1 MSVES
6 NMGPGTDREVRGVAF
21 RPMAVLVR
29 SLWMAAVP
37 VMAGIGSLMNPAL
50 AAVLISWAVV
60 VLVVNWTWFRR
71 GLPRSRLAVLL
82 GIDLLLAAALV
93 ALSGGLF
100 SPLWSALLVPGV
112 TATSAL
118 GRRAGG
124 WTALASAMAGGV
136 AAFLANPHVPGGAA
150 AIGLTSL
157 AVLLA
162 SLLMNEVM
170 CWVEARVPY
179 DGTPSWAATERD
191 AARRMAEV
199 LRSIADLSGQA
210 EPGAI
215 LDRALDVCA
224 RALRAESAGNR
235 LVSAVLLPG
244 ASGLQVAAARRLS
257 LADRRAVLNPETGIL
272 ADVLRGPAR
281 LAVRRPRE
289 ADDVDRLE
297 SLQGCASAVAIPL
310 NTPHGRGVLVF
321 GHPRAAFFDDERAAV
336 LQAVGLQLEVVL
348 RTALRCRDLAAEKE
362 RLTDL
367 EEEARKRMAR
377 DLHDGPTQVMASIAM
392 RANYARRLMQ
402 RDRKAA
408 AEELEQLE
416 DMARQTTKDIR
427 QMLFTLRPLI
437 LESHGLVAALAQLA
451 DKMNDTHGVNVLVE
465 AAPEAADGVD
475 PALQGVAFYVAEE
488 ALNNARKHA
497 AAAHIWV
504 RLNRRG
510 SVLILEVRDDGVGF
524 NVGAVDATYAQR
536 GSLGMVNMRER
547 AELVGGSLRVESAEG
562 RGTLVTLT
570 LPVRPAPDPRPAGK
584 PPSMPR

>member
-1 MSVES
+1 MSVEGWTS
-6 NMGPGTDREVRGVAF
+6 PGTDREARGIAF
-21 RPMAVLVR
+21 RPIAVMVR
-29 SLWMAAVP
+29 SLWTAATP
-37 VMAGIGSLMNPAL
+37 VMAGIGSLITPAL
-50 AAVLISWAVV
+50 ATALILWAAV
-60 VLVVNWTWFRR
+60 VLVVNWVWFRR
-71 GLPRSRLAVLL
+71 GLWRARLAAVL
-82 GIDLLLAAALV
+82 GIEIVLAATLI
-93 ALSGGLF
+93 ALSGGLL
-100 SPLWSALLVPGV
+100 SLLWSVLLVPGV
-112 TATSAL
+112 TAASAV
-118 GRRAGG
+118 GRRAGS
-124 WTALASAMAGGV
+124 WTALASAIAGGV
-136 AAFLANPHVPGGAA
+136 AAFLGNPHVPGGAA

-162 SLLMNEVM
+162 SLMLNEIVR
-170 CWVEARVPY
+170 WVESRVPY

-191 AARRMAEV
+191 AARRMAEI
-199 LRSIADLSGQA
+199 LRSVADLSGQA
-210 EPGAI
+210 DPGAI

-272 ADVLRGPAR
+272 AEVLRGPAR
-281 LAVRRPRE
+281 LAVRKPRIP
-289 ADDVDRLE
+289 DDVDQLE
-297 SLQGCASAVAIPL
+297 SLQDCDSAVAIPL
-310 NTPHGRGVLVF
+310 NTPQGRGALIF

-408 AEELEQLE
+408 AEELRQLE

-451 DKMNDTHGVNVLVE
+451 DKMRDTYGVNVLVE

-497 AAAHIWV
+497 AAAHIWM
-504 RLNRRG
+504 RLDRRG

-570 LPVRPAPDPRPAGK
+570 LSVRPAPELRAVGKAASTPR
-584 PPSMPR
+584 

>member
-1 MSVES
+1 MSS
-6 NMGPGTDREVRGVAF
+6 GTDHHEVRGITF
-21 RPMAVLVR
+21 RPVAVLVR
-29 SLWMAAVP
+29 SLWVAAVP
-37 VMAGIGSLMNPAL
+37 VLAGIGARMDPGL
-50 AAVLISWAVV
+50 AVVLILWAVV
-60 VLVVNWTWFRR
+60 VLVVNWTWLRR
-71 GLPRSRLAVLL
+71 GLPRARLAVLL
-82 GIDLLLAAALV
+82 GLDLLLAAV
-93 ALSGGLF
+93 IVGLSGGLF
-100 SPLWSALLVPGV
+100 SLLWSTLLVPGL

-118 GRRAGG
+118 GRRAGA
-124 WTALASAMAGGV
+124 WTALCSTAAGGV
-136 AAFLANPHVPGGAA
+136 AAFVANPDVPGGAA
-150 AIGLTSL
+150 AIGVTSL

-162 SLLMNEVM
+162 ALLMNELVG
-170 CWVEARVPY
+170 WVESRLPY
-179 DGTPSWAATERD
+179 DGSPSWAATERD

-199 LRSIADLSGQA
+199 LRSIADLSGQS

-224 RALRAESAGNR
+224 QALRAESAGER

-244 ASGLQVAAARRLS
+244 AAGLQVAAARRLS
-257 LADRRAVLNPETGIL
+257 LADRRAVLNPEAGIL

-281 LAVRRPRE
+281 LALRKPRFD
-289 ADDVDRLE
+289 DDVDRLE
-297 SLQGCASAVAIPL
+297 SLRGCGSALAIPL
-310 NTPHGRGVLVF
+310 NAPQGRGALLF
-321 GHPRAAFFDDERAAV
+321 GHPRPAFFDDERAAV
-336 LQAVGLQLEVVL
+336 LQGVGLQLEAVL

-392 RANYARRLMQ
+392 RANFIGRLMP
-402 RDRKAA
+402 RDRKGA
-408 AEELEQLE
+408 AEELLRLE
-416 DMARQTTKDIR
+416 EMARQTTKDIR

-451 DKMNDTHGVNVLVE
+451 DKVHDTHGANVVLE
-465 AAPEAADGVD
+465 AAPESADGVD
-475 PALQGVAFYVAEE
+475 PSLQGVAFYIAEE

-497 AAAHIWV
+497 AAAHTWI
-504 RLNRRG
+504 RLDRRG
-510 SVLILEVRDDGVGF
+510 GVLILEVRDDGVGF

-570 LPVRPAPDPRPAGK
+570 LPVRPS
-584 PPSMPR
+584 PSRGPEDQGAAVER

>member
-1 MSVES
+1 MAS
-6 NMGPGTDREVRGVAF
+6 GTDREARGIAF

-29 SLWMAAVP
+29 SVWTAAVP
-37 VMAGIGSLMNPAL
+37 AMAGIGSLIDPAL
-50 AAVLISWAVV
+50 ASALILWAAV
-60 VLVVNWTWFRR
+60 VLVVNWVWFRR
-71 GLPRSRLAVLL
+71 GLWRARLATVL
-82 GIDLLLAAALV
+82 GMEIALAAMLI
-93 ALSGGLF
+93 ALSGGLL
-100 SPLWSALLVPGV
+100 SLLWSVLLVPGI

-124 WTALASAMAGGV
+124 WTALASALAGGI
-136 AAFLANPHVPGGAA
+136 AAFLAHPHVPGGAA

-162 SLLMNEVM
+162 SLLLNEVM
-170 CWVEARVPY
+170 RWVESRVPY

-191 AARRMAEV
+191 AARHMAEV
-199 LRSIADLSGQA
+199 LRSIADLSAQSD
-210 EPGAI
+210 PGAI

-272 ADVLRGPAR
+272 AEVLRGPAR
-281 LAVRRPRE
+281 LAARKPNLP
-289 ADDVDRLE
+289 DDVDQLE
-297 SLQGCASAVAIPL
+297 SLQDCESAVAIPL
-310 NTPHGRGVLVF
+310 NTPQGRGVLVF
-321 GHPRAAFFDDERAAV
+321 GHPRSAFFDDERAAV

-348 RTALRCRDLAAEKE
+348 RTALRCRDLTAEKE

-408 AEELEQLE
+408 SEELEQLE
-416 DMARQTTKDIR
+416 EMARQTTKDIR

-451 DKMNDTHGVNVLVE
+451 DKMHDTHGVNVLVE
-465 AAPEAADGVD
+465 AAPEAAEGID

-497 AAAHIWV
+497 AAAHIWI
-504 RLNRRG
+504 RLDRRG
-510 SVLILEVRDDGVGF
+510 NVLILEVRDDGVGF

-547 AELVGGSLRVESAEG
+547 TELVGGSLRVESAEG

-570 LPVRPAPDPRPAGK
+570 LPVRAAPPLNAVGKAASAPR
-584 PPSMPR
+584 

>member
-1 MSVES
+1 MSS
-6 NMGPGTDREVRGVAF
+6 RTDHEVRGIAF
-21 RPMAVLVR
+21 RPVAVLVR
-29 SLWMAAVP
+29 SLWVAAVP
-37 VMAGIGSLMNPAL
+37 VMAGIGARMDPGLAMAL
-50 AAVLISWAVV
+50 ILWAVV
-60 VLVVNWTWFRR
+60 VLVVNWTWLRR
-71 GLPRSRLAVLL
+71 GLPRARLAVLL
-82 GIDLLLAAALV
+82 GLDLLLAAV
-93 ALSGGLF
+93 IVGLSGGLF
-100 SPLWSALLVPGV
+100 SLLWSTLLVPGL

-118 GRRAGG
+118 GRRAGW
-124 WTALASAMAGGV
+124 WTALWSTTAGGV
-136 AAFLANPHVPGGAA
+136 AAFVANPDVPGGAA
-150 AIGLTSL
+150 AIGVTSL

-162 SLLMNEVM
+162 ALLMNELVG
-170 CWVEARVPY
+170 WVESRLPY

-199 LRSIADLSGQA
+199 LRSIADLSGQS

-224 RALRAESAGNR
+224 QALRAESAGER

-244 ASGLQVAAARRLS
+244 AGGLQVAAARRLS
-257 LADRRAVLNPETGIL
+257 LADRRAVLNPEAGIL

-281 LAVRRPRE
+281 LALRKPRFD
-289 ADDVDRLE
+289 DDVDRLE
-297 SLQGCASAVAIPL
+297 SLRGCGSALAIPL
-310 NTPHGRGVLVF
+310 NAPQGRGALLF
-321 GHPRAAFFDDERAAV
+321 GHPRPAFFDDERAAV
-336 LQAVGLQLEVVL
+336 LQGVGLQLEAVL

-392 RANYARRLMQ
+392 RANFIRRLMQ
-402 RDRKAA
+402 RDRKGA
-408 AEELEQLE
+408 AEELLRLE
-416 DMARQTTKDIR
+416 EMARQTTKDIR

-451 DKMNDTHGVNVLVE
+451 DKVHDTHGANVVLE
-465 AAPEAADGVD
+465 AAPESADEVD
-475 PALQGVAFYVAEE
+475 PSLQGVAFYIAEE

-497 AAAHIWV
+497 AAAHIWI
-504 RLNRRG
+504 RLDRRG
-510 SVLILEVRDDGVGF
+510 GVLILEVRDDGVGF

-570 LPVRPAPDPRPAGK
+570 LPVRPS
-584 PPSMPR
+584 PSRGPEDKDAAVER

>member
-1 MSVES
+1 MSS
-6 NMGPGTDREVRGVAF
+6 GTDHEVRGIAF
-21 RPMAVLVR
+21 RPGAVLVR
-29 SLWMAAVP
+29 SLWVAAVP
-37 VMAGIGSLMNPAL
+37 VMAGIGSRMDPEL
-50 AAVLISWAVV
+50 AAALIVWAVV
-60 VLVVNWTWFRR
+60 VLVVNWTWLRR
-71 GLPRSRLAVLL
+71 GLPRDRLPILL
-82 GIDLLLAAALV
+82 GFDLLLAASIV
-93 ALSGGLF
+93 GLSGGLF
-100 SPLWSALLVPGV
+100 SLLWSTLLVPGV

-124 WTALASAMAGGV
+124 WTAVASAAAGGV
-136 AAFLANPHVPGGAA
+136 AAFAANPHVPGGAA

-157 AVLLA
+157 AVLMA
-162 SLLMNEVM
+162 ALLLNEVVG
-170 CWVEARVPY
+170 WVESRLPY

-199 LRSIADLSGQA
+199 LRSIAELSGQSD
-210 EPGAI
+210 PGAI

-224 RALRAESAGNR
+224 RALRAESPGDR

-244 ASGLQVAAARRLS
+244 AAGLQVAAARRLS

-281 LAVRRPRE
+281 RALRNPRLD
-289 ADDVDRLE
+289 DDVDRLE
-297 SLQGCASAVAIPL
+297 GLRGCASALAIPL
-310 NTPHGRGVLVF
+310 NAHQGRGALLF
-321 GHPRAAFFDDERAAV
+321 GHPRPAFFDDERAAV
-336 LQAVGLQLEVVL
+336 LQAIGLQVEAVL
-348 RTALRCRDLAAEKE
+348 RTAQRCRDLAAEKE
-362 RLTDL
+362 RLTGL
-367 EEEARKRMAR
+367 EEGARKRMAR

-392 RANYARRLMQ
+392 RANFARRLMQ

-408 AEELEQLE
+408 SEELVRLE
-416 DMARQTTKDIR
+416 EMARQTTKDIR
-427 QMLFTLRPLI
+427 HMLFTLRPLI

-451 DKMNDTHGVNVLVE
+451 DKVHDTHGANVLVE

-497 AAAHIWV
+497 AAAHIWL
-504 RLNRRG
+504 RLDRRG
-510 SVLILEVRDDGVGF
+510 GVLILGVRDDGVGF
-524 NVGAVDATYAQR
+524 NVGAVDASYAQR

-570 LPVRPAPDPRPAGK
+570 LPVRPPAERTSVEIPDVAER
-584 PPSMPR
+584 

>member
-1 MSVES
+1 MSS
-6 NMGPGTDREVRGVAF
+6 GTDHEVRGIAF
-21 RPMAVLVR
+21 RPGVVLVR
-29 SLWMAAVP
+29 SLWVAAVP
-37 VMAGIGSLMNPAL
+37 VMAGIGSRMDPEL
-50 AAVLISWAVV
+50 AAALIVWAVV
-60 VLVVNWTWFRR
+60 VLVVNWTWLRR
-71 GLPRSRLAVLL
+71 GLPRDRLPILL
-82 GIDLLLAAALV
+82 GFDLLLAASIV
-93 ALSGGLF
+93 GLSGGLF
-100 SPLWSALLVPGV
+100 SLLWSTLLVPGV

-124 WTALASAMAGGV
+124 WTAVASAAAGGV
-136 AAFLANPHVPGGAA
+136 AAFAANPHVPGGAA

-157 AVLLA
+157 AVLMA
-162 SLLMNEVM
+162 ALLLNEVVG
-170 CWVEARVPY
+170 WVESRLPY

-199 LRSIADLSGQA
+199 LRSIAELSGQSD
-210 EPGAI
+210 PGAI

-224 RALRAESAGNR
+224 RALRAESPGDR

-244 ASGLQVAAARRLS
+244 AAGLQVAAARRLS

-281 LAVRRPRE
+281 RALRNPRLD
-289 ADDVDRLE
+289 DDVDRLE
-297 SLQGCASAVAIPL
+297 GLRGCASALAIPL
-310 NTPHGRGVLVF
+310 NAHQGRGALLF
-321 GHPRAAFFDDERAAV
+321 GHPRPAFFDDERAAV
-336 LQAVGLQLEVVL
+336 LQAIGLQVEAVL
-348 RTALRCRDLAAEKE
+348 RTAQRCRDLAAEKE
-362 RLTDL
+362 RLTGL
-367 EEEARKRMAR
+367 EEGARKRMAR

-392 RANYARRLMQ
+392 RANFARRLMQ

-408 AEELEQLE
+408 SEELVRLE
-416 DMARQTTKDIR
+416 EMARQTTKDIR
-427 QMLFTLRPLI
+427 HMLFTLRPLI

-451 DKMNDTHGVNVLVE
+451 DKVHDTHGANVLVE

-497 AAAHIWV
+497 AAAHIWL
-504 RLNRRG
+504 RLDRRG
-510 SVLILEVRDDGVGF
+510 GVLILGVRDDGVGF
-524 NVGAVDATYAQR
+524 NVGAVDASYAQR

-570 LPVRPAPDPRPAGK
+570 LPVRPPAERTSVEIPDVAER
-584 PPSMPR
+584 

>member
-1 MSVES
+1 
-6 NMGPGTDREVRGVAF
+6 
-21 RPMAVLVR
+21 MAVLVR
-29 SLWMAAVP
+29 SLWVAAVP
-37 VMAGIGSLMNPAL
+37 VMAGIGSRMDPAL
-50 AAVLISWAVV
+50 AVALILWAVV
-60 VLVVNWTWFRR
+60 VLVVNWTWLRR
-71 GLPRSRLAVLL
+71 GLPRARLAVLL
-82 GIDLLLAAALV
+82 GLDLLLAAMIV
-93 ALSGGLF
+93 GLSGGLF
-100 SPLWSALLVPGV
+100 SLLWSTLLVPGL

-124 WTALASAMAGGV
+124 WTALSSAAAGGV
-136 AAFLANPHVPGGAA
+136 AAFAVNPNVPGGAA

-157 AVLLA
+157 AVLFA
-162 SLLMNEVM
+162 ALLMNELVG
-170 CWVEARVPY
+170 WVESRLPY

-199 LRSIADLSGQA
+199 LRSIADLSGQS

-224 RALRAESAGNR
+224 QALRAESAGER

-244 ASGLQVAAARRLS
+244 AAGLQVAAARRLS
-257 LADRRAVLNPETGIL
+257 LADRRAVLNPEAGIL

-281 LAVRRPRE
+281 LALRKPRSE
-289 ADDVDRLE
+289 DDVDRLE
-297 SLQGCASAVAIPL
+297 SLRGCSSALAIPL
-310 NTPHGRGVLVF
+310 NAPQGRGAMLF
-321 GHPRAAFFDDERAAV
+321 GHPRPAFFDDERAAV
-336 LQAVGLQLEVVL
+336 LQAVGLQLEAVL

-392 RANYARRLMQ
+392 RANFTRRLMQ
-402 RDRKAA
+402 RDRKGA
-408 AEELEQLE
+408 AEELLRLE
-416 DMARQTTKDIR
+416 EMARQTTKDLR
-427 QMLFTLRPLI
+427 HMLFTLRPLI

-451 DKMNDTHGVNVLVE
+451 DKVHDTHGANVVLE
-465 AAPEAADGVD
+465 AAPESADGVD
-475 PALQGVAFYVAEE
+475 PSLQGVAFYIAEE

-497 AAAHIWV
+497 AAAHIWI
-504 RLNRRG
+504 RLDRRG
-510 SVLILEVRDDGVGF
+510 NVLILEVRDDGVGF
-524 NVGAVDATYAQR
+524 NVGAVDATYSQR

-570 LPVRPAPDPRPAGK
+570 LPVRPS
-584 PPSMPR
+584 PSLSTADKAAAAER

>member
-1 MSVES
+1 
-6 NMGPGTDREVRGVAF
+6 
-21 RPMAVLVR
+21 MAVLVR
-29 SLWMAAVP
+29 SLWAAAAP
-37 VMAGIGSLMNPAL
+37 VMAGIGSLMNPVL
-50 AAVLISWAVV
+50 ATVLVLWAVV
-60 VLVVNWTWFRR
+60 ILVVNWLWFRR
-71 GLPRSRLAVLL
+71 GLWRTRLAAVL
-82 GIDLLLAAALV
+82 GFEILLAAALLG
-93 ALSGGLF
+93 LSGGLL
-100 SPLWSALLVPGV
+100 SLLWSVLVVPGA
-112 TATSAL
+112 TASSAL

-124 WTALASAMAGGV
+124 WTALASSLAGG
-136 AAFLANPHVPGGAA
+136 AAAYLGNPHVPGGAS

-157 AVLLA
+157 LVLLA
-162 SLLMNEVM
+162 SLGLNEVM
-170 CWVEARVPY
+170 LWVENRVPY

-199 LRSIADLSGQA
+199 LRSIADLTAQSDS
-210 EPGAI
+210 GAI

-257 LADRRAVLNPETGIL
+257 LADRRAVLHPETGIL
-272 ADVLRGPAR
+272 AEVLRGSAR
-281 LAVRRPRE
+281 LAVRKQRLP
-289 ADDVDRLE
+289 DDIDQLE
-297 SLQGCASAVAIPL
+297 SLQDCESAVAMPL
-310 NTPHGRGVLVF
+310 NTPQGRGALVF
-321 GHPRAAFFDDERAAV
+321 GHPRAAFFDDDRAAV
-336 LQAVGLQLEVVL
+336 LQAIGLQLEVVL
-348 RTALRCRDLAAEKE
+348 RTAVRCRDLAAEKE
-362 RLTDL
+362 RLTGL

-377 DLHDGPTQVMASIAM
+377 DLHDGPTQIMASIAM

-416 DMARQTTKDIR
+416 QMARQTTKDIR

-437 LESHGLVAALAQLA
+437 LESRGLVAALAQLA
-451 DKMNDTHGVNVLVE
+451 DKVRDTYGVNVLVE
-465 AAPEAADGVD
+465 AAPEVGEGVD

-488 ALNNARKHA
+488 ALSNARKHA
-497 AAAHIWV
+497 AAAHIWI
-504 RLNRRG
+504 RLDRRG
-510 SVLILEVRDDGVGF
+510 NVLILEVRDDGVGF

-570 LPVRPAPDPRPAGK
+570 LPVRPLPEVRSVGKAGPVPR
-584 PPSMPR
+584 

>member
-1 MSVES
+1 MA
-6 NMGPGTDREVRGVAF
+6 PGTDQEARGIAF
-21 RPMAVLVR
+21 RPMAVLMR
-29 SLWMAAVP
+29 SLWAAAVP
-37 VMAGIGSLMNPAL
+37 VMAGIGSLIDPPLAAALILWAAVMLVVNWIWLRRGLWRARLAPVLGLEIVL
-50 AAVLISWAVV
+50 AAVL
-60 VLVVNWTWFRR
+60 L
-71 GLPRSRLAVLL
+71 
-82 GIDLLLAAALV
+82 
-93 ALSGGLF
+93 ALSGGLL
-100 SPLWSALLVPGV
+100 SLLWSVLLVPGM

-124 WTALASAMAGGV
+124 WTALASVVAGGV
-136 AAFLANPHVPGGAA
+136 AALLANPHVPGGAA
-150 AIGLTSL
+150 AITLTSL
-157 AVLLA
+157 VVLLA
-162 SLLMNEVM
+162 SLLLNELM
-170 CWVEARVPY
+170 RWVEDTVPY
-179 DGTPSWAATERD
+179 DGTPSWVATERD

-199 LRSIADLSGQA
+199 LRSIADLSAQA
-210 EPGAI
+210 DPGAI
-215 LDRALDVCA
+215 LDRSLDVCA

-257 LADRRAVLNPETGIL
+257 LADRRAVLNPVTGIL
-272 ADVLRGPAR
+272 AEVLRGPAR
-281 LAVRRPRE
+281 LAARKPHLP
-289 ADDVDRLE
+289 DDVDQLE
-297 SLQGCASAVAIPL
+297 SLQDCASAIAIPL
-310 NTPHGRGVLVF
+310 NAPQGRGALVF

-402 RDRKAA
+402 RDRKGA

-416 DMARQTTKDIR
+416 EMARQTTKDIR
-427 QMLFTLRPLI
+427 HMLFTLRPLI
-437 LESHGLVAALAQLA
+437 LESHGLVGALAQLA
-451 DKMNDTHGVNVLVE
+451 DKMHDTHGVNVLVE
-465 AAPEAADGVD
+465 AAPEAAEGID

-497 AAAHIWV
+497 AAAHIWI
-504 RLNRRG
+504 RLDRRG

-570 LPVRPAPDPRPAGK
+570 LPVRPKPELRAAGK
-584 PPSMPR
+584 AGSAQR

>member
-6 NMGPGTDREVRGVAF
+6 KTGPETDREARGIAF
-21 RPMAVLVR
+21 RPIAVLVR
-29 SLWMAAVP
+29 SLWTAAVP
-37 VMAGIGSLMNPAL
+37 AMAGIGSLINPAL
-50 AAVLISWAVV
+50 AVTLILWAVV
-60 VLVVNWTWFRR
+60 VLVVNWVWFRR
-71 GLPRSRLAVLL
+71 GLWRSRVAAVL
-82 GIDLLLAAALV
+82 GIEILLAAALV
-93 ALSGGLF
+93 ALSGGLL
-100 SPLWSALLVPGV
+100 SLLWSVLLVPGV

-124 WTALASAMAGGV
+124 WTALASAIAGGV
-136 AAFLANPHVPGGAA
+136 AALLANPQVPGGPA

-162 SLLMNEVM
+162 SLMMNEVVR
-170 CWVEARVPY
+170 WVEGRVPY

-199 LRSIADLSGQA
+199 LRSIADLSGQTDA
-210 EPGAI
+210 GAI

-272 ADVLRGPAR
+272 AEVLRGPAR
-281 LAVRRPRE
+281 LAVRKPNLP
-289 ADDVDRLE
+289 DDVDQLE
-297 SLQGCASAVAIPL
+297 SLQDCDSALAIPL
-310 NTPHGRGVLVF
+310 NTPQGRGMLVF

-336 LQAVGLQLEVVL
+336 LQAIGLQLEVVL

-416 DMARQTTKDIR
+416 EMARQTTKDIR

-451 DKMNDTHGVNVLVE
+451 DKMHDTHGVNVVME
-465 AAPEAADGVD
+465 AAPEAAEGVD

-497 AAAHIWV
+497 AASHIWI
-504 RLNRRG
+504 RLDRRG

-562 RGTLVTLT
+562 RGTLITLT
-570 LPVRPAPDPRPAGK
+570 LPLRPVPDLRPIGRAASTPR
-584 PPSMPR
+584 

>member
-1 MSVES
+1 MSS
-6 NMGPGTDREVRGVAF
+6 GTDHEVRGIAF
-21 RPMAVLVR
+21 RPGAVLVR
-29 SLWMAAVP
+29 SLWVTAVP
-37 VMAGIGSLMNPAL
+37 VMAGIGSRMDPAL
-50 AAVLISWAVV
+50 AAALILWAVV
-60 VLVVNWTWFRR
+60 VLVVNWTWLRR
-71 GLPRSRLAVLL
+71 GLPRARLPMLL
-82 GIDLLLAAALV
+82 GVDLLLAAV
-93 ALSGGLF
+93 IVGLSGGLF
-100 SPLWSALLVPGV
+100 SLLWSTLLVPGL

-124 WTALASAMAGGV
+124 WTALSSAAAGGV
-136 AAFLANPHVPGGAA
+136 AAFAVNPHVPGGAA

-162 SLLMNEVM
+162 SLALNEVVG
-170 CWVEARVPY
+170 WAESRLPY

-199 LRSIADLSGQA
+199 LRSIADLSGQSD
-210 EPGAI
+210 PGAI
-215 LDRALDVCA
+215 LDRTLDVCA
-224 RALRAESAGNR
+224 RSLRAESPGDR
-235 LVSAVLLPG
+235 LVSAILLPG
-244 ASGLQVAAARRLS
+244 AAGLQVAAARRLS

-281 LAVRRPRE
+281 RALRNPRL
-289 ADDVDRLE
+289 DDDIDRLE
-297 SLQGCASAVAIPL
+297 GLRGCASALAIPL
-310 NTPHGRGVLVF
+310 DAPQGRGALLF
-321 GHPRAAFFDDERAAV
+321 GHPRPAYFEDERAAV
-336 LQAVGLQLEVVL
+336 LQAVGLQLEAVL
-348 RTALRCRDLAAEKE
+348 RTSLRCRELAAEKE

-392 RANYARRLMQ
+392 RANFARRLMQ

-408 AEELEQLE
+408 SEELVRLE
-416 DMARQTTKDIR
+416 EMARQTTKDIR

-451 DKMNDTHGVNVLVE
+451 DKVHDTHGANVLVE

-497 AAAHIWV
+497 AATHIWL
-504 RLNRRG
+504 RLDRRG
-510 SVLILEVRDDGVGF
+510 GVLILGVRDDGVGF

-547 AELVGGSLRVESAEG
+547 AELVGGNLRVESAEG

-570 LPVRPAPDPRPAGK
+570 LPIRPPAGGTSADH
-584 PPSMPR
+584 PNTAQP

>member
-1 MSVES
+1 MSS
-6 NMGPGTDREVRGVAF
+6 GTDHEVRGIAF
-21 RPMAVLVR
+21 RPGAVLVR
-29 SLWMAAVP
+29 SLWVAAVP
-37 VMAGIGSLMNPAL
+37 VMAGIGSRMDPEL
-50 AAVLISWAVV
+50 AAALIVWAVV
-60 VLVVNWTWFRR
+60 VLVVNWTWLRR
-71 GLPRSRLAVLL
+71 GLPRARLAVLL
-82 GIDLLLAAALV
+82 GLDLLLAAMIV
-93 ALSGGLF
+93 GLSGGLF
-100 SPLWSALLVPGV
+100 SLLWSTLLVPGL

-124 WTALASAMAGGV
+124 WTAVASAAAGGV
-136 AAFLANPHVPGGAA
+136 AAFAANPHVPGGAA

-162 SLLMNEVM
+162 ALLLNEVVG
-170 CWVEARVPY
+170 WAESRLPY

-199 LRSIADLSGQA
+199 LRSIADLSGQSD
-210 EPGAI
+210 PGAI

-224 RALRAESAGNR
+224 RALRAESPGDR

-244 ASGLQVAAARRLS
+244 AAGLQIAAARRLS
-257 LADRRAVLNPETGIL
+257 LADRRAVLNPQAGIL

-281 LAVRRPRE
+281 RALRNPRLD
-289 ADDVDRLE
+289 DDVDRLE
-297 SLQGCASAVAIPL
+297 SLRGCASALAIPL
-310 NTPHGRGVLVF
+310 NAPQGRGALLF
-321 GHPRAAFFDDERAAV
+321 GHPRPAYFDDERAAV
-336 LQAVGLQLEVVL
+336 LQAVGLQLEAVL

-392 RANYARRLMQ
+392 RANFARRLMQ

-408 AEELEQLE
+408 SEELVHLE
-416 DMARQTTKDIR
+416 EMARQTTKDIR

-451 DKMNDTHGVNVLVE
+451 DKVHDTHGANVLVE

-497 AAAHIWV
+497 AAAHIWL
-504 RLNRRG
+504 RLDRRG
-510 SVLILEVRDDGVGF
+510 GVLILGVRDDGVGF

-536 GSLGMVNMRER
+536 GSLGRVNMRER

-570 LPVRPAPDPRPAGK
+570 LPVRPPADRTSVEIPEGAE
-584 PPSMPR
+584 R

>member
-1 MSVES
+1 MAS
-6 NMGPGTDREVRGVAF
+6 GTDQEARGIAF
-21 RPMAVLVR
+21 RPMAVLMR
-29 SLWMAAVP
+29 SLWAAAVP
-37 VMAGIGSLMNPAL
+37 VMAGIGSLIDPPLAAALILWAAVMLIVNWIWLRRGLWRARLATVLGIEIAL
-50 AAVLISWAVV
+50 AAVL
-60 VLVVNWTWFRR
+60 L
-71 GLPRSRLAVLL
+71 
-82 GIDLLLAAALV
+82 
-93 ALSGGLF
+93 ALSGGLL
-100 SPLWSALLVPGV
+100 SLLWSVLLVPGI

-124 WTALASAMAGGV
+124 WTALASATAGGV
-136 AAFLANPHVPGGAA
+136 AALLANPHVPGGAA
-150 AIGLTSL
+150 AIALTSL
-157 AVLLA
+157 VVLLA
-162 SLLMNEVM
+162 SLLLNELM
-170 CWVEARVPY
+170 RWVEDTLPY

-199 LRSIADLSGQA
+199 LRSVADLSAQA
-210 EPGAI
+210 DPGAI

-244 ASGLQVAAARRLS
+244 ASGLQVAAARRLG

-272 ADVLRGPAR
+272 AEVLRGPAR
-281 LAVRRPRE
+281 LAARKPNLP
-289 ADDVDRLE
+289 DDIDQLE
-297 SLQGCASAVAIPL
+297 SLQDCASAIAIPL
-310 NTPHGRGVLVF
+310 NTPQGRGALVF
-321 GHPRAAFFDDERAAV
+321 GHPRPAFFDDDRAAV

-392 RANYARRLMQ
+392 RANYVRRLMQ

-416 DMARQTTKDIR
+416 EMARQTTKDIR
-427 QMLFTLRPLI
+427 HMLFTLRPLI

-451 DKMNDTHGVNVLVE
+451 DKLNDTHGVNVLVE
-465 AAPEAADGVD
+465 AAPEAAEGID

-497 AAAHIWV
+497 AAAHIWI
-504 RLNRRG
+504 RLDRRG

-570 LPVRPAPDPRPAGK
+570 LPVRPASELRAVGKGGSTPR
-584 PPSMPR
+584 

>member
-1 MSVES
+1 MAS
-6 NMGPGTDREVRGVAF
+6 GTDREARGIAF

-29 SLWMAAVP
+29 SVWTAAVP
-37 VMAGIGSLMNPAL
+37 AMAGIGSLIDPAL
-50 AAVLISWAVV
+50 ASALILWAAV
-60 VLVVNWTWFRR
+60 VLVVNWVWFRR
-71 GLPRSRLAVLL
+71 GLWRARLATVL
-82 GIDLLLAAALV
+82 GMEIALAAMLI
-93 ALSGGLF
+93 ALSGGLL
-100 SPLWSALLVPGV
+100 SLLWSVLLVPGI

-124 WTALASAMAGGV
+124 WTALASALAGGI
-136 AAFLANPHVPGGAA
+136 AAFLAHPHVPGGAA

-162 SLLMNEVM
+162 SLLLNEVM
-170 CWVEARVPY
+170 RWVESRVPY

-191 AARRMAEV
+191 AARHMAEV
-199 LRSIADLSGQA
+199 LRSIADLSAQSD
-210 EPGAI
+210 PGAI

-272 ADVLRGPAR
+272 AEILRGPAR
-281 LAVRRPRE
+281 LAARKPNLP
-289 ADDVDRLE
+289 DDVDQLE
-297 SLQGCASAVAIPL
+297 SLQDCESAVAIPL
-310 NTPHGRGVLVF
+310 NTPQGRGVLVF
-321 GHPRAAFFDDERAAV
+321 GHPRSAFFDDERAAV

-348 RTALRCRDLAAEKE
+348 RTALRCRDLTAEKE

-408 AEELEQLE
+408 AEELVQLE
-416 DMARQTTKDIR
+416 EMARQTTKDIR

-451 DKMNDTHGVNVLVE
+451 DKMRDTHGANVVVE
-465 AAPEAADGVD
+465 AAPEAAEGID

-504 RLNRRG
+504 RLDRRG
-510 SVLILEVRDDGVGF
+510 NVLILEVRDDGVGF

-547 AELVGGSLRVESAEG
+547 AELVGGRLRVESAEG

-570 LPVRPAPDPRPAGK
+570 LPLRL
-584 PPSMPR
+584 S

>member
-1 MSVES
+1 MSIEGRT
-6 NMGPGTDREVRGVAF
+6 GPGTDREARGIAF
-21 RPMAVLVR
+21 RPIAVLVR
-29 SLWMAAVP
+29 SLWTAAIP
-37 VMAGIGSLMNPAL
+37 AMAGIGSLINPAL
-50 AAVLISWAVV
+50 AVTLILWAVV
-60 VLVVNWTWFRR
+60 VLVVNWVWFRR
-71 GLPRSRLAVLL
+71 GLWRARLATVL
-82 GIDLLLAAALV
+82 GIEIVLAAALI
-93 ALSGGLF
+93 ALSGGLL
-100 SPLWSALLVPGV
+100 SLLWSVLLVPGI

-124 WTALASAMAGGV
+124 WTALASAVVGGV
-136 AAFLANPHVPGGAA
+136 AAFLGNPHVPGGAA
-150 AIGLTSL
+150 AIRLTSL

-162 SLLMNEVM
+162 SLMLNKVVR
-170 CWVEARVPY
+170 WVEDRVPY

-199 LRSIADLSGQA
+199 LRSVADLSGQA
-210 EPGAI
+210 DPGAI

-272 ADVLRGPAR
+272 AEVLRGPAR
-281 LAVRRPRE
+281 LAVRKPRIP
-289 ADDVDRLE
+289 DDVDQLE
-297 SLQGCASAVAIPL
+297 SLQDCDSAVAIPL
-310 NTPHGRGVLVF
+310 NTPQGRGVLVF
-321 GHPRAAFFDDERAAV
+321 GHPRAAFFDDDRAAV

-377 DLHDGPTQVMASIAM
+377 DLHDGPTQVLASIAM

-437 LESHGLVAALAQLA
+437 LESHGLAAALAQLA
-451 DKMNDTHGVNVLVE
+451 DKMHDTYDVNVIVE

-497 AAAHIWV
+497 AAAHIWI
-504 RLNRRG
+504 RLDRRG

-570 LPVRPAPDPRPAGK
+570 LPVRPAPELHAVGRASSTPR
-584 PPSMPR
+584 

>member
-1 MSVES
+1 MSS
-6 NMGPGTDREVRGVAF
+6 GTDHEVRGIAF
-21 RPMAVLVR
+21 RPVAVLVR
-29 SLWMAAVP
+29 SLWVAAVP
-37 VMAGIGSLMNPAL
+37 VMAGIGARMDPGLAMAL
-50 AAVLISWAVV
+50 ILWAVV
-60 VLVVNWTWFRR
+60 VLVVNWTWLRR
-71 GLPRSRLAVLL
+71 GLPRARLAVLL
-82 GIDLLLAAALV
+82 GLDLLLAAV
-93 ALSGGLF
+93 IVGLSGGLF
-100 SPLWSALLVPGV
+100 SLLWSTLLVPGL

-118 GRRAGG
+118 GRRAGW
-124 WTALASAMAGGV
+124 WTALWSTTAGGV
-136 AAFLANPHVPGGAA
+136 AAFVANPDVPGGAA
-150 AIGLTSL
+150 AIGVTSL

-162 SLLMNEVM
+162 ALLMNELVG
-170 CWVEARVPY
+170 WVESRLPY

-199 LRSIADLSGQA
+199 LRSIADLSGQS

-224 RALRAESAGNR
+224 QALRAESAGER

-244 ASGLQVAAARRLS
+244 AAGLQVAAARRLS
-257 LADRRAVLNPETGIL
+257 LADRRAVLNPEAGIL

-281 LAVRRPRE
+281 LALRKPRFD
-289 ADDVDRLE
+289 DDVDRLE
-297 SLQGCASAVAIPL
+297 SLRGCGSALAIPL
-310 NTPHGRGVLVF
+310 NAPQGRGALLF
-321 GHPRAAFFDDERAAV
+321 GHPRPAFFDDERAAV
-336 LQAVGLQLEVVL
+336 LQGVGLQLEAVL

-392 RANYARRLMQ
+392 RANFIRRLMQ
-402 RDRKAA
+402 RDRKGA
-408 AEELEQLE
+408 AEELLRLE
-416 DMARQTTKDIR
+416 EMARQTTKDIR

-451 DKMNDTHGVNVLVE
+451 DKVHDTHGANVVLE
-465 AAPEAADGVD
+465 AVPESADGVD
-475 PALQGVAFYVAEE
+475 PSLQGVAFYIAEE

-497 AAAHIWV
+497 AAAHIWI
-504 RLNRRG
+504 RLDRRG
-510 SVLILEVRDDGVGF
+510 GVLILEVRDDGVGF

-570 LPVRPAPDPRPAGK
+570 LPVRPS
-584 PPSMPR
+584 PSRGPEDKDAAVEL

>member
-1 MSVES
+1 MSS
-6 NMGPGTDREVRGVAF
+6 GTDHEVRGIAF
-21 RPMAVLVR
+21 RPVAVLVR
-29 SLWMAAVP
+29 SLWVAAVP
-37 VMAGIGSLMNPAL
+37 VMAGIGARMDPGLAMAL
-50 AAVLISWAVV
+50 ILWAVV
-60 VLVVNWTWFRR
+60 VLVVNWTWLRR
-71 GLPRSRLAVLL
+71 GLPRARLAVLL
-82 GIDLLLAAALV
+82 GLDLLLAAV
-93 ALSGGLF
+93 IVGLSGGLF
-100 SPLWSALLVPGV
+100 SLLWSTLLVPGL

-118 GRRAGG
+118 GRRAGA
-124 WTALASAMAGGV
+124 WTALWSTAAGGV
-136 AAFLANPHVPGGAA
+136 AAFVANPDVPGGAA
-150 AIGLTSL
+150 AIGVTSL

-162 SLLMNEVM
+162 ALLMNELVG
-170 CWVEARVPY
+170 WVESRLPY

-199 LRSIADLSGQA
+199 LRSIADLSGQS

-224 RALRAESAGNR
+224 QALRAELAGER

-244 ASGLQVAAARRLS
+244 AAGLQVAAARRLS
-257 LADRRAVLNPETGIL
+257 LADRRAVLNPEAGIL

-281 LAVRRPRE
+281 LALRKPRFD
-289 ADDVDRLE
+289 DDVDRLE
-297 SLQGCASAVAIPL
+297 SLRGCGSALAIPL
-310 NTPHGRGVLVF
+310 NAPQGRGALLF
-321 GHPRAAFFDDERAAV
+321 GHPRPAFFDDERAAV
-336 LQAVGLQLEVVL
+336 LQGVGLQLEAVL

-392 RANYARRLMQ
+392 RANFIRRLMP
-402 RDRKAA
+402 RDRKGA
-408 AEELEQLE
+408 AEELLRLE
-416 DMARQTTKDIR
+416 EMARQTTKDIR

-451 DKMNDTHGVNVLVE
+451 DKVHDTHGANVVLE
-465 AAPEAADGVD
+465 AAPELADGVD
-475 PALQGVAFYVAEE
+475 PSLQGVAFYIAEE

-497 AAAHIWV
+497 AAAHIWI
-504 RLNRRG
+504 RLDRRG
-510 SVLILEVRDDGVGF
+510 GVLILEVRDDGVGF

-570 LPVRPAPDPRPAGK
+570 LPVRPS
-584 PPSMPR
+584 PSRGPEDKGAAVER